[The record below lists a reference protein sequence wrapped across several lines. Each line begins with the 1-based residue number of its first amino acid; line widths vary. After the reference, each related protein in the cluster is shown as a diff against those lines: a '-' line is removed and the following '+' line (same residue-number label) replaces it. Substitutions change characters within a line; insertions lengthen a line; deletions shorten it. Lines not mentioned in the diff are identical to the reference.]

1 MDNLEHQTTL
11 LIHFNALIAVQ
22 LAKHVIMPIL
32 TVLHATLLL
41 IFIVELVSM
50 IVHCKLNQVM
60 EM

>member
-22 LAKHVIMPIL
+22 LAKHVIMSIL

-60 EM
+60 GI